1 MIVCEAGMLLGG
13 KQIILLSFV
22 ISKTYFTATL
32 IQLQMKKQKKQK
44 RNNNLTNTNEHGKI
58 INENYNQKPY
68 NLINQR
74 IMLYSCLAW
83 LLPTILL

>member
-32 IQLQMKKQKKQK
+32 TITNEKTKKQK
-44 RNNNLTNTNEHGKI
+44 RNNNLTNTNEPLMKI
-58 INENYNQKPY
+58 TTR
-68 NLINQR
+68 NLI
-74 IMLYSCLAW
+74 ISL
-83 LLPTILL
+83 IKG